1 MFTWEKKNPSFLLS
15 KLKKEEQKKTK
26 ATREKEIKKMKPKS
40 IKIKTE
46 KL

>member
-15 KLKKEEQKKTK
+15 KLKKEEQKETK
-26 ATREKEIKKMKPKS
+26 ANREKEIKMKPKS
-40 IKIKTE
+40 VKIKTE